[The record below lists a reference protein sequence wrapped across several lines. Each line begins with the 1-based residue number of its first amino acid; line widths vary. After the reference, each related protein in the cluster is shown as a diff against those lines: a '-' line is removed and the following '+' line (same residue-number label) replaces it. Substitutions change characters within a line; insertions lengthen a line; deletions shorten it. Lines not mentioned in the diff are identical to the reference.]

1 MPPAGEITPTTGS
14 RSIHGARHRLR
25 SGCGAL
31 HNLRTRLHP
40 VHLRPHTSL
49 RALHLHAV
57 LLRAGPLHLRAIV
70 LSPRSAQLRELRC
83 LRALNLRAIMLC
95 ARPPHLRAIVLHAR
109 SLHLR
114 PVRMTGA
121 VIYPR
126 SARRSRPMHHAM
138 PGSMPRA
145 VIHRRAM
152 RNCGLMMSP
161 WSPPRV
167 VPGRMPQR
175 HAHAVNVFR
184 VVPVAAI
191 PVCRPPAGNTTP
203 RGKGIKAEYRRTA
216 GRVAIH
222 RLAICIAE
230 NRKTIHIVLCIR
242 PRNRCADTTTTH
254 SKRSA
259 CVHRVIVHYAGV
271 QAPCGKHCYGHAFP
285 VSFHCSD
292 VLLSY
297 Q

>member
-1 MPPAGEITPTTGS
+1 MATTPVAAAGKSTPATDARAGYRT
-14 RSIHGARHRLR
+14 RHRLR

-40 VHLRPHTSL
+40 VHLRPYTSL
-49 RALHLHAV
+49 RARHLHAV

-83 LRALNLRAIMLC
+83 LRALN
-95 ARPPHLRAIVLHAR
+95 LRAIVLHAR

-152 RNCGLMMSP
+152 RDCGFMMSP
-161 WSPPRV
+161 WSPPRA
-167 VPGRMPQR
+167 VPGRMPRR

-242 PRNRCADTTTTH
+242 PRNRSADPTTTH
-254 SKRSA
+254 SKRST
-259 CVHRVIVHYAGV
+259 CVHGIIIHFA
-271 QAPCGKHCYGHAFP
+271 
-285 VSFHCSD
+285 
-292 VLLSY
+292 
-297 Q
+297 